1 MLVVE
6 KVKINANTI
15 SVFNS
20 VVDAPPTVRESDYIN
35 FMDNFH
41 DLEMSAGAVKTLKK
55 SVNTILY
62 LSRKAHYDKYRRA
75 VGCLSFRQNAEKQKA
90 VKTAKNSHLCTFIT
104 LTLPAS
110 QIHTDR
116 ELTTN
121 LLNPFLSYAR
131 KYFHVRYYVW
141 KKELQQN
148 GNLHFHLVT
157 DRFIKAECLRSA
169 WNRLCN
175 KGKVKGVAAP
185 FDYVD
190 RYRAKMLNLYSNGFD
205 AAAVADYVAHLDG
218 VKQQIADDVEKFES
232 DNAREITAPEYDTIF
247 NRVVNTV
254 VEKFRTA
261 YHKEMAEPDVNK
273 RFTNPNSTD
282 IEAVKSPAAVAAY
295 VAKYISKDITDNPI
309 LTDYIATVKSIKST
323 ITALLI
329 DARNAKANGDESAA
343 AAILQQ
349 VERFK
354 NQLAEIRE
362 TKCPIMGHLWFKSKT
377 LTPFLTGASDFLNV
391 TTDAELR
398 ALHTA
403 LTADYNAKMD
413 KYNAA
418 VKAYNA
424 DPVNKPEPGKPPR
437 NLIAYTYDA
446 ESIDR
451 LNRYKAAAAAYNADP
466 VNNPA
471 PGNPPILNVI
481 CTTYLTNIFELMQSK
496 HPDGKAQF
504 PTLCKMWR
512 YFVGSC
518 ILENHKKGY
527 YEF

>member
-20 VVDAPPTVRESDYIN
+20 CIDAPPVVRESDYIN

-90 VKTAKNSHLCTFIT
+90 VKYAQNSHLCTFIT
-104 LTLPAS
+104 LTLPAT
-110 QIHTDR
+110 QTHTDR

-131 KYFHVRYYVW
+131 KYFYVRYYVW

-157 DRFIKAECLRSA
+157 DRFIKADCLRNA

-190 RYRAKMLNLYSNGFD
+190 RYRAKMLTLYANGFD
-205 AAAVADYVAHLDG
+205 AAAVADYVANLDG
-218 VKQQIADDVEKFES
+218 VKQQIADDVEKFE
-232 DNAREITAPEYDTIF
+232 NVNQHEITAPEYDEIF
-247 NRVVNTV
+247 NRVVNAT
-254 VEKFRTA
+254 VEKFRAA
-261 YHKEMAEPDVNK
+261 YYKEMQRPENE
-273 RFTNPNSTD
+273 RYNNPNSTD

-295 VAKYISKDITDNPI
+295 VAKYISKDITDNPV
-309 LTDYIATVKSIKST
+309 LTDYITTVKGIKET
-323 ITALLI
+323 ITGLLI

-362 TKCPIMGHLWFKSKT
+362 TKCPILGHLWFKSKT
-377 LTPFLTGASDFLNV
+377 LTPFLSGATDFIDN
-391 TTDAELR
+391 TINAELQT
-398 ALHTA
+398 LF
-403 LTADYNAKMD
+403 ADLQAEYKNKIE
-413 KYNAA
+413 KYKAD

-424 DPVNKPEPGKPPR
+424 DPVNNKRPGNPPR
-437 NLIAYTYDA
+437 ELIAYTFEKA
-446 ESIDR
+446 ENGENTS
-451 LNRYKAAAAAYNADP
+451 
-466 VNNPA
+466 
-471 PGNPPILNVI
+471 NVI
-481 CTTYLTNIFELMQSK
+481 CTTFLCNIFELMQSK
-496 HPDGKAQF
+496 NADGKKRY
-504 PTLCKMWR
+504 PNLCRAWR
-512 YFVGSC
+512 SFVGMC
-518 ILENHKKGY
+518 ILENKKKGY

>member
-20 VVDAPPTVRESDYIN
+20 CIDAPPVVRESDYIN

-62 LSRKAHYDKYRRA
+62 LSRKAHYNKYRRA

-90 VKTAKNSHLCTFIT
+90 VKYAHNSHLCTFIT
-104 LTLPAS
+104 LTLPAA
-110 QIHTDR
+110 QTHTDR

-157 DRFIKAECLRSA
+157 DRFIKADCLRNA

-205 AAAVADYVAHLDG
+205 AAVVADYVANLDG
-218 VKQQIADDVEKFES
+218 VKQQIADDVEKFET
-232 DNAREITAPEYDTIF
+232 DNQREITAPEYDEIF
-247 NRVVNTV
+247 NRVVNAT
-254 VEKFRTA
+254 VEKFRAA
-261 YHKEMAEPDVNK
+261 YYKEMQRPEKD
-273 RFTNPNSTD
+273 RYTNPNSTD

-309 LTDYIATVKSIKST
+309 LTDYITTVKGIKET
-323 ITALLI
+323 ITGLLI

-349 VERFK
+349 VETFK
-354 NQLAEIRE
+354 QHLAEIRE
-362 TKCPIMGHLWFKSKT
+362 TKCPILGHLWFKSKT
-377 LTPFLTGASDFLNV
+377 LTPFVAGVETKGSDKKIRRVPAVDVLNLD
-391 TTDAELR
+391 TDNELR
-398 ALHTA
+398 NLHYAL
-403 LTADYNAKMD
+403 DYTYREQMKEYQKAI
-413 KYNAA
+413 
-418 VKAYNA
+418 KAYNT
-424 DPVNKPEPGKPPR
+424 DPVNNPHPGKPPR
-437 NLIAYTYDA
+437 NLIVYSYEKD
-446 ESIDR
+446 E
-451 LNRYKAAAAAYNADP
+451 KG
-466 VNNPA
+466 NNTTK
-471 PGNPPILNVI
+471 IM
-481 CTTYLTNIFELMQSK
+481 CTTYLVNIFELMQWK
-496 HPDGKAQF
+496 TADCKKQQF
-504 PTLCKMWR
+504 PFLVKMWR
-512 YFVGSC
+512 SFVGMC
-518 ILENHKKGY
+518 ILENKKKGY